1 MKVVVGLGNPGRE
14 YAGTRHNVGFRVVEE
29 LARRAGAAFRRSLRW
44 PLRSAEARLDG
55 GSACLLVEPLT
66 FMNASGDAV
75 APLLRKRGLGPADL
89 LVVYDDADLPLG
101 RIRVRA
107 GGGAGGHNG
116 VRSVI
121 ERVGSADFVRV
132 RVGVGRQ
139 EGGDGLVGHVLSGFA
154 PGERAVMAEAEARA
168 AEAVE
173 RVLTAGADRAMNEF
187 NQERN
192 PKQESE
198 R

>member
-29 LARRAGAAFRRSLRW
+29 LARRAGATFRRSLRW
-44 PLRSAEARLDG
+44 PLRSAEARLEG
-55 GSACLLVEPLT
+55 GTCLLVEPLT
-66 FMNASGDAV
+66 FMNASGNAV
-75 APLLRKRGLGPADL
+75 APLMRKRGLEPADL
-89 LVVYDDADLPLG
+89 LLVYDDADLPLG
-101 RIRVRA
+101 RLRIRA

-121 ERVGSADFVRV
+121 ERIGSADFARV
-132 RVGVGRQ
+132 RVGVGRR

-154 PGERAVMAEAEARA
+154 PEERAAMADAEACA
-168 AEAVE
+168 ADAVA
-173 RVLTAGADRAMNEF
+173 RVLTAGVDRAMNEF

-192 PKQESE
+192 SKQESK